1 MLPNLLLLSL
11 SFLFSVPERPYA
23 GQQERAIKSLS
34 EEEVEAYRQGSGV
47 GFAKAAELNHYPGPK
62 HVLELSAELGL
73 DADQEARTKKVYDAM
88 HAEAVRLGRA
98 VLDKEKSLD
107 DLFAKASVTPA
118 SLGQSVEEI
127 ARLQGALR
135 AAHLAAHLEM
145 KQVLK
150 PEQIAKYDALRGYG
164 SGNTAAQN
172 NHSPHAH

>member
-1 MLPNLLLLSL
+1 MFESLLVLLLPIVS
-11 SFLFSVPERPYA
+11 SAPERPYA

-34 EEEVEAYRQGSGV
+34 GEEVEAYRQGSGM

-62 HVLELSAELGL
+62 HALELAAELGL
-73 DADQEARTKKVYDAM
+73 TADQATRTKKVYDAM

-98 VLDKEKSLD
+98 ILEEEKSLD
-107 DLFAKASVTPA
+107 DLFAKASVTPG
-118 SLGQSVEEI
+118 SLKQSVDAV

-145 KQVLK
+145 RQILT

-164 SGNTAAQN
+164 SGDTAAQHH
-172 NHSPHAH
+172 HSRH